1 MIFFTAELT
10 LQFRLSIFL
19 DDLRQIS
26 AANGQKRTF
35 DPLPAAVAFPA
46 DLSFCGFND
55 NYGHANKAALWA
67 ALSRLY
73 LNADTY
79 VGVNKYTECVTY
91 SKKIISAGYQLEP
104 VYGDMFKADN
114 DQSKEMIFPLRYE
127 GEDTMTW
134 GGMTALLCWGSA
146 DFQEET
152 NAKGGWQGV
161 RAKSSLYNI
170 FEKEDSSDKDTRKAM
185 LRTEA
190 TTNIEIT
197 NEADFVNNGI
207 PVTKFYNVNKDGSK
221 PASAEAWTDYP
232 LFRLGEIYL
241 NLAEAVLR
249 GGQGATK
256 TEALGYVNDLRKRAY
271 SDKASAPISDS
282 DFTLDFMMDERA
294 RELFYEAQRRTDLIR
309 FGKYTSADYVWP
321 WKGGVAAGKS
331 VESFY
336 QVFPLPSD
344 DVGSNQNLVQNEG
357 Y

>member
-1 MIFFTAELT
+1 M
-10 LQFRLSIFL
+10 
-19 DDLRQIS
+19 
-26 AANGQKRTF
+26 
-35 DPLPAAVAFPA
+35 
-46 DLSFCGFND
+46 
-55 NYGHANKAALWA
+55 
-67 ALSRLY
+67 
-73 LNADTY
+73 
-79 VGVNKYTECVTY
+79 
-91 SKKIISAGYQLEP
+91 
-104 VYGDMFKADN
+104 
-114 DQSKEMIFPLRYE
+114 
-127 GEDTMTW
+127 
-134 GGMTALLCWGSA
+134 
-146 DFQEET
+146 
-152 NAKGGWQGV
+152 
-161 RAKSSLYNI
+161 
-170 FEKEDSSDKDTRKAM
+170 
-185 LRTEA
+185 
-190 TTNIEIT
+190 
-197 NEADFVNNGI
+197 
-207 PVTKFYNVNKDGSK
+207 NKDGSK

-336 QVFPLPSD
+336 QVFPLPSN